1 MRACGS
7 FDGKALCSS
16 KQRLHSV
23 MIVMEEMTK
32 ESVDV
37 MEGMMTAVMVITMV
51 IGIFMVIFVFLRFSV
66 IIILVMV
73 VGLFREGVRG
83 GRRLGHP
90 HRWDASHGSRLRQ
103 ARETK

>member
-1 MRACGS
+1 
-7 FDGKALCSS
+7 
-16 KQRLHSV
+16 

-37 MEGMMTAVMVITMV
+37 MEGMMTAVMAITIAVTVITMA

-90 HRWDASHGSRLRQ
+90 HRWDASYGSRLRQ
-103 ARETK
+103 ARETKGRGEYCGRSKPGFC

>member
-1 MRACGS
+1 M
-7 FDGKALCSS
+7 
-16 KQRLHSV
+16 V
-23 MIVMEEMTK
+23 VMEEMTK

-37 MEGMMTAVMVITMV
+37 MEGMMTVTAVIVITIAVMVTMV

-73 VGLFREGVRG
+73 VGLFRGGVRG

-90 HRWDASHGSRLRQ
+90 HRWDASDGSRLRQ
-103 ARETK
+103 ARETKGRGENCGRSKPGFC